1 MIPNINKTV
10 DIVLR
15 HSKQRD
21 AILENLRAR
30 YDHPTADMIYSDM
43 KEIMPNISL
52 GTVYRNLSLLCE
64 TGDIIKI
71 GASIDGKERYDGHTE
86 SHAHFF
92 CEECGAVYDTTAYLD
107 VSRIESEIGAKIN
120 YASNTLRG
128 ICKECLKK
136 SSI

>member
-1 MIPNINKTV
+1 M
-10 DIVLR
+10 LR

-64 TGDIIKI
+64 TGDILKI
-71 GASIDGKERYDGHTE
+71 GASTDGKERYDGHTE

-92 CEECGAVYDTTAYLD
+92 CEKCGAVYDTRAYLD

-128 ICKECLKK
+128 ICKDCLTHSENLKN
-136 SSI
+136 